1 MNVPNKLTLFRVI
14 LIPVFMF
21 FYLGGDGSTAMK
33 YAALAVF
40 VVAAWTDR
48 LDGHLARKNN
58 QITTFG
64 KLMDPMADKMLILAA
79 MICFVQA
86 EVPYVNAAV
95 VMIVLARELVVSGIR
110 MIAMGEK
117 TVIAASIWGKAKT
130 VSQFIMTIGIMVFD
144 IAQIYLPQ
152 LSVYFNPLILIM
164 VTAAVILTVFSGL
177 DYCIKNRSLIKF
189 K

>member
-1 MNVPNKLTLFRVI
+1 MNTPNKLTVFRVI
-14 LIPVFMF
+14 LIPVFML
-21 FYLGGDGSTAMK
+21 FYLLNTDMVWMK
-33 YAALAVF
+33 YAALITF
-40 VVAAWTDR
+40 IIAALTDQ

-79 MICFVQA
+79 MICFVQND
-86 EVPYVNAAV
+86 VPYVNAAV
-95 VMIVLARELVVSGIR
+95 VMIILARELIVSGIR

-130 VSQFIMTIGIMVFD
+130 VSQFIMVIGVMVFD
-144 IAQIYLPQ
+144 IAEVYLPD
-152 LSVYFNPLILIM
+152 LAMYFNPIILLM
-164 VTAAVILTVFSGL
+164 VTVAVILTVFSGL
-177 DYCIKNRSLIKF
+177 DYCIKSRGLITF